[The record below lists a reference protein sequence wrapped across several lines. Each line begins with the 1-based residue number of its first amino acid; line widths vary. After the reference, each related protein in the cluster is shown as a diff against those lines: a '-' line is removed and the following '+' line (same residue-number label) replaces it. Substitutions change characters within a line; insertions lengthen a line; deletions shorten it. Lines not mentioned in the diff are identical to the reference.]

1 MYFSLQME
9 KQDMKRKFYKGLKN
23 FKASALEMNASF
35 D

>member
-9 KQDMKRKFYKGLKN
+9 RQDTKQRFYKGLKN